1 MDFKKCH
8 FLKTKIEY
16 LGHIIENQK
25 ISPSPSKTQ
34 AVTSF
39 PIPINLKQLQS
50 FLGLVGYFRKFIA
63 NFSQIAKP
71 LSDMTKQDAKI
82 QFGDQQLDAF
92 NRLKILITQ
101 KPVLKIFHQQHET
114 ELHTD
119 ASIDGFGVVL
129 LQKSPDD
136 KQWHPVYYM
145 SKKTTDAERK
155 FTSYELE
162 ILAVVE
168 AFKKFRVYLLRLRFR
183 LVTDCNALAK
193 TVETNMCK
201 VSSAHAFMCITVE
214 ANNTNTNTIWLPI
227 PRLKILT
234 SQS

>member
-1 MDFKKCH
+1 
-8 FLKTKIEY
+8 
-16 LGHIIENQK
+16 
-25 ISPSPSKTQ
+25 
-34 AVTSF
+34 
-39 PIPINLKQLQS
+39 
-50 FLGLVGYFRKFIA
+50 VGYFRKFIA

-119 ASIDGFGVVL
+119 ASIDGFGAVL
-129 LQKSPDD
+129 LQKSPDG

-145 SKKTTDAERK
+145 SKKTTEAERK

-162 ILAVVE
+162 IFAVVE
-168 AFKKFRVYLLRLRFR
+168 AFKKFRVYLLGFAISTRNRL
-183 LVTDCNALAK
+183 
-193 TVETNMCK
+193 
-201 VSSAHAFMCITVE
+201 
-214 ANNTNTNTIWLPI
+214 
-227 PRLKILT
+227 
-234 SQS
+234 

>member
-1 MDFKKCH
+1 
-8 FLKTKIEY
+8 
-16 LGHIIENQK
+16 
-25 ISPSPSKTQ
+25 
-34 AVTSF
+34 
-39 PIPINLKQLQS
+39 
-50 FLGLVGYFRKFIA
+50 VGYFRKLIA

-71 LSDMTKQDAKI
+71 LSDMTKQDAEI

-92 NRLKILITQ
+92 NRLKILIMQ

-119 ASIDGFGVVL
+119 ASIDGFGAVL

-168 AFKKFRVYLLRLRFR
+168 AFKNFRVYFR
-183 LVTDCNALAK
+183 VYFRVCDFD
-193 TVETNMCK
+193 
-201 VSSAHAFMCITVE
+201 S
-214 ANNTNTNTIWLPI
+214 
-227 PRLKILT
+227 
-234 SQS
+234 